1 MGLVS
6 LQHVESSWTRD
17 CILISCIGRRIP
29 NHWTIRQVQLETF
42 QFSFLFKGLCYF
54 QQCLTISF
62 SLIRLHSSPPHGNS
76 PLGRVS
82 SLPWSEIDCVFLP
95 PKPEGPTEGPGNQTN
110 TERALNGAPA
120 LTRVSP
126 PWGHGEAIP
135 FIWLLQVPVD
145 RENDWGWGA
154 VSTGRREA
162 GKQAQESRLGLTLDS
177 VTPLELIVT
186 PKFMSTQNLCL

>member
-17 CILISCIGRRIP
+17 CILISCSGRIP

-76 PLGRVS
+76 PLRRVS
-82 SLPWSEIDCVFLP
+82 ASLGQKQAVCFFLQSQRVP
-95 PKPEGPTEGPGNQTN
+95 QKDQETRPTQ
-110 TERALNGAPA
+110 RALNRAPA
-120 LTRVSP
+120 LTRGQPTVGT
-126 PWGHGEAIP
+126 WRGHSIHPGFCRCQWTE
-135 FIWLLQVPVD
+135 
-145 RENDWGWGA
+145 RMTRGRGA

-162 GKQAQESRLGLTLDS
+162 GRGSKLRSQDWG
-177 VTPLELIVT
+177 
-186 PKFMSTQNLCL
+186 